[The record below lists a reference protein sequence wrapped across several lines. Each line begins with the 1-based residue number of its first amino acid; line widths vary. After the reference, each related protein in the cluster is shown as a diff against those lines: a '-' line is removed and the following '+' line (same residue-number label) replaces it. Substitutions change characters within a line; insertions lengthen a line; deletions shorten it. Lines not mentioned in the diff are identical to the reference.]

1 MSRIKRKLIISIF
14 CWFLSLFF
22 LILASSYADEKQS
35 IGDVWKDPHLG
46 MEMVWVPGGCY
57 QMGCGDWTSRWWED
71 ELPVHEVCVDG
82 FWMGKLEVTFGQYDR
97 FCEETAREKPVDV
110 EGWGRGLQPATSVT
124 WNDAV
129 AFAKWLSGKT
139 GKHFRLPTEA
149 EWEYACRSGGKP
161 EMYAGGSDI
170 DRLAWYRQNSDLRP
184 HPVGTKEP
192 NGLGLYDMS
201 GNVNE
206 WCEDLFSP
214 DAYKV
219 HSRNNPKYSSSGDE
233 RVLKRG
239 SFLDPSRYV
248 RCSARY
254 HGRPATWGFATGFR
268 LVRTK

>member
-22 LILASSYADEKQS
+22 LILAPSYADEKQS

-57 QMGCGDWTSRWWED
+57 QMGCGDWTSRCWKD

-82 FWMGKLEVTFGQYDR
+82 FWMGKLEVTFGQYDQ

-139 GKHFRLPTEA
+139 GKNFRLPTEA

-206 WCEDLFSP
+206 WYEDLFSP

-219 HSRNNPKYSSSGDE
+219 HSLNNPKYCSSGDE

-254 HGRPATWGFATGFR
+254 HARPATWGWASGFR